1 MKGQWKEILLT
12 ILLAL
17 AWMAAGCSAN
27 TTPPPTTQPPT
38 SVPPTATQPPPTAT
52 QLPPTATQ
60 PPPTATQ
67 PPPTTTVAPD
77 IVGTWQVKL
86 LDGAGTGHLEFTK
99 EGTYSVKGVDGDAK
113 GATIDAGK
121 FWFEGAQLKLETTGG
136 CLDLQGKLISNCIAT
151 YRVSVEKQGSKP
163 TQLKLT
169 VVSDPASDRKNTLQ
183 NKTLP
188 WVEP

>member
-1 MKGQWKEILLT
+1 MSGADYIGTGRKIMKGQWKEILLT

-27 TTPPPTTQPPT
+27 ATPPPPTQPPT
-38 SVPPTATQPPPTAT
+38 SV
-52 QLPPTATQ
+52 PPTATQ

-77 IVGTWQVKL
+77 IVGTWLMKL
-86 LDGAGTGHLEFTK
+86 LEGAGTAHLEFTK
-99 EGTYSVKGVDGDAK
+99 EGTYSLRGVDGAAK

-121 FWFEGAQLKLETTGG
+121 FWFEGAQLKLESTGG
-136 CLDLQGKLISNCIAT
+136 CLDLQGKLISNCVAT
-151 YRVSVEKQGSKP
+151 YRASVEKQGGKP

-169 VVSDPASDRKNTLQ
+169 VVNDPASDRKNTLQ